1 MTHQPT
7 GLGVNLTL
15 LDFITLLQQSVR
27 DRGDGRGARWPTVF
41 NEDIL
46 QDVSTNFTMGMVLS
60 HHT

>member
-1 MTHQPT
+1 MIHQPT

-15 LDFITLLQQSVR
+15 LDFYDPATAKRVG

-46 QDVSTNFTMGMVLS
+46 QDVSTPTYN
-60 HHT
+60 